1 MYMYPGFKGS
11 ASVHGICALWRRLSY
26 MYTHALWYKYACT
39 LLHGDDARRHLL
51 YHRNGVH
58 CALHLKIPPKH
69 QFLFAVSTTKW
80 LFEKHWLSAKVM
92 SSRTD
97 LPCPFS
103 EVSFDKISAS
113 LASPKTRLLH
123 TVAVEAFYDCF
134 GINFGCISC
143 TIVKPCSI

>member
-39 LLHGDDARRHLL
+39 LLHGDDAPETSS
-51 YHRNGVH
+51 
-58 CALHLKIPPKH
+58 IPQKWSPLCPAP
-69 QFLFAVSTTKW
+69 QNSTQAFLFAVSTTKW

-103 EVSFDKISAS
+103 EVTFDKISAS